1 MEQLFDIDF
10 VSDVVCPWCVV
21 GLGGLE
27 EALRRLGDGVGA
39 KIRVQPFELNP
50 DMPPDGE
57 NRLSHITRKYGSTPD
72 QARANRE
79 MIRQRA
85 EEVGFDL
92 RADDDSRVYNSFDA
106 HRLLHWAEADGR
118 QIELKWAL
126 FGAYFTQGSDIGDP
140 EVLARAAETAGLD
153 ASEARAILAS
163 DRFAP
168 EVRQAE
174 QLWRERG
181 IHSVPAIVIDGR
193 YLISGGQPA
202 DAFETALRTILEER
216 ESRSASAR
224 R

>member
-1 MEQLFDIDF
+1 MEQLFKIDF

-27 EALRRLGDGVGA
+27 EALRRLGEGVEA
-39 KIRVQPFELNP
+39 QIRFRPFELNP
-50 DMPPDGE
+50 DMPPEGE
-57 NRLSHITRKYGSTPD
+57 NRLSHITQKYGSSPD

-85 EEVGFDL
+85 AEVGFDI

-106 HRLLHWAEADGR
+106 HRLLDWAEAQGR
-118 QIELKWAL
+118 QLDLKWAL
-126 FGAYFTQGSDIGDP
+126 FAAYFTRGADIGDA
-140 EVLARAAETAGLD
+140 EVLARAAESAGLD
-153 ASEARAILAS
+153 AAEARVILAS

-202 DAFETALRTILEER
+202 DAIEKALRTILDER
-216 ESRSASAR
+216 KPRAAGAR
-224 R
+224 